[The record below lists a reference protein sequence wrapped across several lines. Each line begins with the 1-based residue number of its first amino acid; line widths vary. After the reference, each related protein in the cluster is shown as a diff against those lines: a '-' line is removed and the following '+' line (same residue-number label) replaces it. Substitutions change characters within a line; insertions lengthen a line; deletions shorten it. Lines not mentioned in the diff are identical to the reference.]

1 MNIKHTL
8 ASLVL
13 AWTVLVSFSSA
24 EVLFKYTPIVMDEI
38 QVMIPYEKIVPLG
51 YVPPADSVDHTTVTT
66 IEGKKIR
73 VDRIPGG
80 LVFEGAQDKVVLFEI
95 FGYSCPHCIA
105 SIPGLKN
112 LRTKYADKDLLI
124 IAVERYGLSNSE
136 LKQYVADHGINYIA
150 VAKEN
155 EGKIETFASI
165 LTGGAS
171 NQGVPY
177 MMVFSKQGE
186 LVDTHLGDLDEA
198 STDALIQSLLAQ

>member
-1 MNIKHTL
+1 MNIKQVLISL
-8 ASLVL
+8 ALV
-13 AWTVLVSFSSA
+13 WTAFVSFSSA
-24 EVLFKYTPIVMDEI
+24 EALFKYTPIIMDEI
-38 QVMIPYEKIVPLG
+38 QIMIPYEKIG
-51 YVPPADSVDHTTVTT
+51 YVPPANSVDHTTVTT
-66 IEGKKIR
+66 IEGKKVR

-95 FGYSCPHCIA
+95 FGHSCPHCVA

-124 IAVERYGLSNSE
+124 IAVETYGLSNSE
-136 LKQYVADHGINYIA
+136 LKQYVADHSINYTA

-155 EGKIETFASI
+155 EGKIELFAGQ

-171 NQGVPY
+171 YGGVPY